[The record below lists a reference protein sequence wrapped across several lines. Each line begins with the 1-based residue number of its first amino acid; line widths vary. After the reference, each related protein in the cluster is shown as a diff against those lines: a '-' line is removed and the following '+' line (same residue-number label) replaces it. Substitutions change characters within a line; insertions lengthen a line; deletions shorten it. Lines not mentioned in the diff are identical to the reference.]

1 MFLTQ
6 NTVLILFC
14 TLQVANIICYM
25 LRKLSH
31 QDQAAV
37 QHHHHL
43 KQQQLQQQHYPLV
56 LKHLLG
62 QGDYKDLL
70 LLRRNSSEIC
80 VDWTDLIEVDVEF
93 FEHIE
98 SLMIS
103 GI

>member
-1 MFLTQ
+1 
-6 NTVLILFC
+6 
-14 TLQVANIICYM
+14 M

-43 KQQQLQQQHYPLV
+43 KQQQLQQLQQQQHYLLV
-56 LKHLLG
+56 LKPLLG